1 MKFILYH
8 NQINGQIKSI
18 QKKKN
23 VYIRTTLYLYY
34 DK

>member
-18 QKKKN
+18 QKKN